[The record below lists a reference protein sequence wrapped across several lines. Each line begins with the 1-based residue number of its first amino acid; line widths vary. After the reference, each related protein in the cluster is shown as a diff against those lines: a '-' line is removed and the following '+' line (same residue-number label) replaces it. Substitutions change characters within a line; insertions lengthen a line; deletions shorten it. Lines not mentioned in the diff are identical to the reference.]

1 MRWNTSWPSQGLVW
15 IRIKSTMLESIV
27 RGFSMLQT
35 WFMSSNR
42 NFWEGGCQET
52 VPLNM
57 VTGLCKGRDQ
67 ATHFF
72 RSPFVSCPKLMEDR
86 GKSWVKAQTPKAR
99 WKLTVVNQACC
110 LQVPQHTT
118 KPGPGDPR
126 NDGCNSKMTVRYHS
140 LVLMVSFC
148 LFALF
153 CFVSLT
159 EDRLIWE
166 EKISSGK
173 MPPSD
178 WCVGKS
184 TGHFLDW
191 WEGAAHCKWCPP
203 LVKWS

>member
-1 MRWNTSWPSQGLVW
+1 MTWNTSRPSQGLVW

-27 RGFSMLQT
+27 CGFSMLQT

-86 GKSWVKAQTPKAR
+86 GRSWVKAQTPKVR

-110 LQVPQHTT
+110 LQMPQCTT
-118 KPGPGDPR
+118 KPGPGETHV
-126 NDGCNSKMTVRYHS
+126 MTGVTVKWLWGITAS
-140 LVLMVSFC
+140 CWWLVFAC
-148 LFALF
+148 LLCFAL
-153 CFVSLT
+153 SA
-159 EDRLIWE
+159 WQ
-166 EKISSGK
+166 KIGSSGK
-173 MPPSD
+173 RKSPL
-178 WCVGKS
+178 GKCLHQ
-184 TGHFLDW
+184 TD
-191 WEGAAHCKWCPP
+191 
-203 LVKWS
+203 V